1 MLGLSRAAQGT
12 LDPDA
17 PIVGPLISEVLIETP
32 LGPMKL
38 AAMSMESLSVAPGGK
53 VNISGGPVAWPRLEV
68 LLVGTSGVQGEL
80 RILQLFTGIPVKSS

>member
-1 MLGLSRAAQGT
+1 MAAKGT

-38 AAMSMESLSVAPGGK
+38 AAMSMESLSVAPAGK
-53 VNISGGPVAWPRLEV
+53 VNISGGPVTWPRCWLEV
-68 LLVGTSGVQGEL
+68 LIGGWHNWCSGPTS
-80 RILQLFTGIPVKSS
+80 LFFFWGFL